1 MKKISPLL
9 ITITFLLAATP
20 AMAIDM
26 EFYTYGGFNPVVQA
40 FTKVALIFG
49 DNAYKGL
56 LVVVTIL
63 GVVAAAVG
71 MIAKATIGGRI
82 SLTWPVPVLAGMVI
96 YIALF
101 IPTGNITVYDPVL
114 NRFQIIPN
122 VPDAI
127 VATAGTLNKLEKG
140 LVDIIDTA
148 SAPNAQYLDTAG
160 GKGFKVLEAI
170 RGSSPKDNHARTSMI
185 RYIKDC
191 VTFELLRPGST
202 ISLDTMRNNSTNFLT
217 ELSNAQ
223 NPAIYTVYYDS
234 VDPEGQSMT
243 CTQAWNQLQPIYSNP
258 TNYDEAIKRACA
270 KAHFDPNSTTEM
282 LRCETLISTTMLHVT
297 GNSYT
302 PERLIQQRQIA
313 EILYNFYYQDDYET
327 SVLMESDRKI
337 VATGMG
343 IGITMNEW
351 IPIIRAI
358 MTAVAVGTLPF
369 LALFL
374 PTPVIGRAASV
385 MFGFFVFLTTWGVT
399 DAVIHGAAMDYA
411 AYAFEDVRQSNLGV
425 YAMAS
430 FPNMSLKMMAMFG
443 VIRSAGIMLASIFSM
458 MLVRFGGSALAHFA
472 TNLGSIAR
480 GAGAQAGALIT
491 PEGNASALAEQTR
504 IAGLLEGMQEHRF
517 TNMAAAG
524 SYKMHS
530 NIGGYHAAMNTR
542 NALQDSG
549 HLPLGTTASEYAQA
563 EVSAGR
569 SAGTNAGVV
578 SVTTG
583 TDGNASRMKGES
595 VNADG
600 STTTITTG
608 AGGTGQAI
616 DTMPAGT
623 AKYDVDNA
631 GNQSLTYAQ
640 VNGMNPISIGQSL
653 QSQLI
658 GSASNSLGGSS
669 NWNMMTRQLQKDSL
683 TSASAQSYSERLDNS
698 IRSNWQRSFNDSS
711 SFVHSLDQR
720 QQTQFSGLVNA
731 GILDI
736 GVSGKGQITVVGN
749 DGEKVSFNVS
759 EQTAQAFAR
768 DQARVRAESIQDT
781 FTDSQGIDYLADISK
796 QIGASESYSFLED
809 ARRVEAATQSYG
821 ANMQT
826 AFVKDY
832 TTNHFGNESPENI
845 RRAMNS
851 LAYMAQ
857 DNPQALNKMIEGF
870 VSGNGYGW
878 GRTTNQVNSA
888 IDAMQNRTHDDE
900 ILRGVVDYTT
910 DTARQ
915 KSSGITS
922 NNLTPPE
929 QKGVHEPNQT
939 STQSKADSLR
949 SRNRYEESSSDGRI
963 RTSATGMASEGV
975 GKIFKGVV
983 DSQGDRPTDKGAFDY
998 VQRVENPY
1006 NVGDELKPIP
1016 KDAPSTLGGKR

>member
-1 MKKISPLL
+1 
-9 ITITFLLAATP
+9 
-20 AMAIDM
+20 MAIDM

-56 LVVVTIL
+56 LVVVTVL

-71 MIAKATIGGRI
+71 MIAKATVGGRI
-82 SLTWPVPVLAGMVI
+82 SLTWPIPVLAGMVI

-101 IPTGNITVYDPVL
+101 IPTGNITIYDPVL
-114 NRFQIIPN
+114 NRFQIVPN

-140 LVDIIDTA
+140 LVDIINTA
-148 SAPNAQYLDTAG
+148 SVPNAQYLDTAG

-185 RYIKDC
+185 RYIRDC

-202 ISLDTMRNNSTNFLT
+202 ISLDSMRNNSTNFLT
-217 ELSNAQ
+217 ELAGAQ

-282 LRCETLISTTMLHVT
+282 LRCESLISTTMLHVT

-480 GAGAQAGALIT
+480 GTGAQAGALIT

-524 SYKMHS
+524 AYKMHS

-549 HLPLGTTASEYAQA
+549 HLPPGTTAAEYAQA
-563 EVSAGR
+563 EASDGR
-569 SAGTNAGVV
+569 SAGTNAGII

-698 IRSNWQRSFNDSS
+698 MRSNWQRSFNDSS
-711 SFVHSLDQR
+711 SFVHSLDQYSR
-720 QQTQFSGLVNA
+720 TQLSSMLNA
-731 GILDI
+731 GGKI
-736 GVSGKGQITVVGN
+736 GLGLSAGAGGNAQITVIGN
-749 DGEKVSFNVS
+749 DGETVSFNVS

-768 DQARVRAESIQDT
+768 DQARVRAESIQET
-781 FTDSQGIDYLADISK
+781 FSGSQGLDYLTDISK
-796 QIGASESYSFLED
+796 QIGASNSYSFLED

-826 AFVKDY
+826 AFIRDFA
-832 TTNHFGNESPENI
+832 TNHFGDESPESI
-845 RRAMNS
+845 RKTMGRLS
-851 LAYMAQ
+851 HMAQ
-857 DNPQALNKMIEGF
+857 DEPQALNRMIDGF

-878 GRTTNQVNSA
+878 GRTSTQVNNTM
-888 IDAMQNRTHDDE
+888 DAMGNRTHDDA
-900 ILRGVVDYTT
+900 ILKGAVDNTANA
-910 DTARQ
+910 ARQ
-915 KSSGITS
+915 KSSGVTANS
-922 NNLTPPE
+922 LVPPD
-929 QKGVHEPNQT
+929 QKGLREPDSNPAVD
-939 STQSKADSLR
+939 KADHLR
-949 SRNRYEESSSDGRI
+949 NVARHEETGDGRI
-963 RTSATGMASEGV
+963 RTTPTGMAKEGV
-975 GKIFKGVV
+975 GKVFDGLV
-983 DSQGDRPTDKGAFDY
+983 DSQGDRPTKDGYFDY
-998 VQRVENPY
+998 TGTVQRVEETPPP
-1006 NVGDELKPIP
+1006 GPIP
-1016 KDAPSTLGGKR
+1016 KDAPSTIGGKK

>member
-1 MKKISPLL
+1 MNKISPLI
-9 ITITFLLAATP
+9 ITIALLLAASP
-20 AMAIDM
+20 VMAIDM

-56 LVVVTIL
+56 LVVVTVL

-71 MIAKATIGGRI
+71 MIAQAAVGGRI
-82 SLTWPVPVLAGMVI
+82 SLTWPIPVLAGMVV
-96 YIALF
+96 YVALF
-101 IPTGNITVYDPVL
+101 LPTGNITVYDPVL
-114 NRFQIIPN
+114 NRFQIVPN

-160 GKGFKVLEAI
+160 GKGFKVLESI
-170 RGSSPKDNHARTSMI
+170 RGSNPKDNHARTSMI

-234 VDPEGQSMT
+234 SNPEGQSMT
-243 CTQAWNQLQPIYSNP
+243 CTQAWNQLQPIYANP

-282 LRCETLISTTMLHVT
+282 LRCESLISTTMLHVT
-297 GNSYT
+297 GNTYT

-480 GAGAQAGALIT
+480 GAGAQAGGLIT
-491 PEGNASALAEQTR
+491 PEGNASALSEQTR

-524 SYKMHS
+524 AYKMHS
-530 NIGGYHAAMNTR
+530 NVGGYHAAMNTR
-542 NALQDSG
+542 NTLQDSG
-549 HLPLGTTASEYAQA
+549 HLPQGTTAAEYGQA
-563 EVSAGR
+563 EASSGR

-583 TDGNASRMKGES
+583 TDGNASKMKGES

-600 STTTITTG
+600 STTQITTG
-608 AGGTGQAI
+608 PGGTGQAV

-623 AKYDVDNA
+623 AKYDVDSG

-653 QSQLI
+653 QNQLI
-658 GSASNSLGGSS
+658 GSASNTLGGSS

-683 TSASAQSYSERLDNS
+683 TSASAQTYSERLDNS
-698 IRSNWQRSFNDSS
+698 MRSNWQRSFNDSS
-711 SFVHSLDQR
+711 SFLHSMSEDTR
-720 QQTQFSGLVNA
+720 TSFNSSIGGGFKNIIA
-731 GILDI
+731 GE
-736 GVSGKGQITVVGN
+736 GNITVVGN
-749 DGEKVSFNVS
+749 DGEAVKFNVS

-781 FTDSQGIDYLADISK
+781 FTGTRGLDYLTDISK
-796 QIGASESYSFLED
+796 QIGASESYSLLED

-826 AFVKDY
+826 AFVRDFA
-832 TTNHFGNESPENI
+832 TNHFGDESPGSI
-845 RRAMNS
+845 RKAIGS
-851 LAYMAQ
+851 LAHMTQ
-857 DNPQALNKMIEGF
+857 DDPKALNKMVDGF
-870 VSGNGYGW
+870 FSGNGYGW
-878 GRTTNQVNSA
+878 GRTCSQVSNA
-888 IDAMQNRTHDDE
+888 INAMQNKTHDDA
-900 ILRGVVDYTT
+900 IFKGAVDYTT
-910 DTARQ
+910 GAAHR
-915 KSSGITS
+915 KSSGIS
-922 NNLTPPE
+922 SDNLTPQD
-929 QKGVHEPNQT
+929 QKVLSEPDQT
-939 STQSKADSLR
+939 STQEKAASLK
-949 SRNRYEESSSDGRI
+949 SRNRYEESSNDGRI
-963 RTSATGMASEGV
+963 RTSATGIATEGV
-975 GKIFKGVV
+975 GKVFKGVV
-983 DSQGDRPTDKGAFDY
+983 DSQGNRLTDEGAFDY
-998 VQRVENPY
+998 VGATRKVENAPPP
-1006 NVGDELKPIP
+1006 GPIP
-1016 KDAPSTLGGKR
+1016 KDAPSTLGGRDN